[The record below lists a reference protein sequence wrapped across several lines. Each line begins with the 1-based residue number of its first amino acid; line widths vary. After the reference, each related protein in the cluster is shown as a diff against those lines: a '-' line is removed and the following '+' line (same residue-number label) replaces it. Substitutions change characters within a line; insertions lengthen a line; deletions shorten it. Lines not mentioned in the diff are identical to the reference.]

1 MNYSAVKKVSHYF
14 VIICLFV
21 IASTMFHFRSGW
33 ANDFRVTP
41 SIAITEKYNDN
52 ISLADKNE
60 NPERDWITT
69 VSPGLLL
76 TNRTERFDMTF
87 SGRLDGN
94 YYAKYDHR
102 NKWDH
107 FYDGRIHYQA
117 TDRLGLGVHGGY
129 AITYSEDRDIDVSGL
144 VQPSGRQDRANA
156 GATIDYRLDSLTT
169 AALSYNYDNTRYDQQ
184 GEDDYWGQTAG
195 LSLSRELS
203 PSTKGR
209 LNFGYSNY
217 HYTDSTTDS
226 YRGTLGFSKDFSEK
240 WSVLCD
246 VGANFTH
253 TTFSDEWGAT
263 GQLAISYKDNYNT
276 GSFSVSKD
284 VLPSTGRSG
293 SGSTDRTALMLNFR
307 RQFTQEFSGF
317 LQGGYYWNKS
327 DAGQYSREEIDD
339 RTATGSAGLRYDFT
353 RDIYL
358 EASYRYTRV
367 DHEQTDTYAEQ
378 NLVLVRLYLQHSF
391 FQ

>member
-1 MNYSAVKKVSHYF
+1 MV
-14 VIICLFV
+14 
-21 IASTMFHFRSGW
+21 HFRSGW
-33 ANDFRVTP
+33 ANEFVVTP
-41 SIAITEKYNDN
+41 SIAISEKYNDN

-60 NPERDWITT
+60 THERDWITT

-76 TNRTERFDMTF
+76 TNRVGRFDMTF

-94 YYAKYDHR
+94 YYAKRDDLS
-102 NKWDH
+102 NWDH

-117 TDRLGLGVHGGY
+117 TDRLGLSVRGGY
-129 AITYSEDRDIDVSGL
+129 SITYSEDRDIEVSGL
-144 VQPSGRQDRANA
+144 VQPSGRQDRASV
-156 GATIDYRLDSLTT
+156 GATIDYLLDSLTT

-195 LSLSRELS
+195 LSFSRELS

-209 LNFGYSNY
+209 LNFGYSNT

-226 YRGTLGFSKDFSEK
+226 YKGTLGFSKDFSEK
-240 WSVLCD
+240 WSILCD
-246 VGANFTH
+246 VGAHFTQ

-307 RQFTQEFSGF
+307 RQFTQDFSGF

-339 RTATGSAGLRYDFT
+339 RTATGSVGLRYSFT
-353 RDIYL
+353 RDMYL

-367 DHEQTDTYAEQ
+367 EHDQTDTYAEQ
-378 NLVLVRLYLQHSF
+378 NLVLIRFYLQHSF
-391 FQ
+391 LQ